1 MSQLCRPIPVG
12 SWVHGR
18 HEWGRLRP
26 DWSWRPKTLPSILTR
41 YLWSVLCRHM
51 GQHTILTLTWGAH
64 VFGSWSSSGDRPGT
78 SWERKLD
85 PARPGVC
92 PTPPAQILLHLHA
105 SRRGK
110 MGMLSTVLISVPVVL
125 LADTWFVF
133 CANSLPCQQ
142 ASGSS
147 WRKEISFF
155 TSTWKLTCLEVP
167 KVPGCTLKTQSFH
180 TNKD

>member
-1 MSQLCRPIPVG
+1 MPSNWAIQILVESPKSSEIFQKHMPTLLLETHPVSQTCSSSRRSCRPIPVG

-51 GQHTILTLTWGAH
+51 GQHTILTLPWGAH

-92 PTPPAQILLHLHA
+92 PLPRQRRFYFTFMLLGVEKWGC
-105 SRRGK
+105 RRQF
-110 MGMLSTVLISVPVVL
+110 LYQ
-125 LADTWFVF
+125 F
-133 CANSLPCQQ
+133 
-142 ASGSS
+142 
-147 WRKEISFF
+147 R
-155 TSTWKLTCLEVP
+155 
-167 KVPGCTLKTQSFH
+167 
-180 TNKD
+180 